1 MSQYREVKTV
11 QHEPGREQRLL
22 TAKISQLILFVFLI
36 LEALFAL
43 RVVLKLI
50 GANPNSLFAILLYG
64 FTDLFLFPFF
74 NLVPSPTFGSFVF
87 EVSTLIAMAVYGL
100 IGWAIERIVV
110 LIFYRPKSP
119 VIIEHSE
126 ITEHVPAQPQLGV
139 RRTTVID
146 HTPRRELE
154 DENTLPHEYP
164 QERH

>member
-1 MSQYREVKTV
+1 MSQYREVKTI

-36 LEALFAL
+36 LESLIAL
-43 RVVLKLI
+43 RIVLKLI
-50 GANPNSLFAILLYG
+50 GANPDSLFAILLYG

-74 NLVPSPTFGSFVF
+74 DLVPSPTFGALVF
-87 EVSTLIAMAVYGL
+87 EVYSLIAMAVYAL

-119 VIIEHSE
+119 VITEHSE
-126 ITEHVPAQPQLGV
+126 ISEHIPPQPQLGV

-154 DENTLPHEYP
+154 DENTVPREYHRD
-164 QERH
+164 RH